1 MNKKLALPVAVLSA
15 LPAVTG
21 VAQDN
26 RLASDNQ

>member
-1 MNKKLALPVAVLSA
+1 MNKKRAFPVVVFSA
-15 LPAVTG
+15 LPAVPG